1 MRFEKVSLAPLK
13 GLQEFLEDLG
23 DGENGFSGTPVHSGE
38 LSLQEYLQICCD
50 MTDESKLK
58 PGLVPQTIFW
68 LLDSD
73 DKVIGMVKVR
83 HRLNENTCINGGHT
97 GFFVHPSHRGKGY
110 GKQALALA
118 LTELEKLG
126 VLEVLLTVYPEN
138 KASIRI
144 VESNGGQYSD
154 TIFDQRTK
162 HEISRYWI
170 KLKPLLYPEKSI
182 SCSTGLKI

>member
-1 MRFEKVSLAPLK
+1 MRLEKASLTPPK
-13 GLQEFLEDLG
+13 GLQDFLVDLG
-23 DGENGFSGTPVHSGE
+23 DGENGFSGTPVHNRDV
-38 LSLQEYLQICCD
+38 SLQEYLQICCD
-50 MTDESKLK
+50 MPDESKLK

-83 HRLNENTCINGGHT
+83 HRLIESTRTNGGHI

-118 LTELEKLG
+118 LTELKKIGE
-126 VLEVLLTVYPEN
+126 LEALLTVYPEN
-138 KASIRI
+138 KASKRI
-144 VESNGGQYSD
+144 VESNGGQYCD
-154 TIFDQRTK
+154 TVFDPKTK

-170 KLKPLLYPEKSI
+170 NLKP
-182 SCSTGLKI
+182 